1 MKVLGHWLQ
10 RDGGVDQCFN
20 DTLKCIWKAF
30 FANCAGAELSRLPF
44 KARISLL
51 LRSVVPILRFKWTR
65 WPFTISKALHLD
77 AIQRRMIG
85 ILLRLE
91 RRRDEPIDA
100 YVRRRGRKA
109 GDLQRTMGSWSNGWA
124 LAISNWADHLDR
136 PRNAATWPAKLAA
149 LRSPEELVE
158 RRAAN
163 FGRPRTR
170 SASGFVR
177 KRWFESV
184 PDARAWLRQ

>member
-1 MKVLGHWLQ
+1 
-10 RDGGVDQCFN
+10 
-20 DTLKCIWKAF
+20 
-30 FANCAGAELSRLPF
+30 
-44 KARISLL
+44 
-51 LRSVVPILRFKWTR
+51 
-65 WPFTISKALHLD
+65 
-77 AIQRRMIG
+77 MIG

-136 PRNAATWPAKLAA
+136 PRNAATWLARLAA
-149 LRSPEELVE
+149 LRSLEELVE